1 MCLFRWPILSL
12 SHTHAPPNICR
23 TCRTSIICCNVKML
37 YRSNLT
43 AIHLY
48 FFSAAVLSIMMEPF
62 SLTSIYLRYVVA
74 VASVY
79 SISIKTAFLV
89 TKCYR
94 IEQGMRELAC
104 NDNPIC
110 VRPTLTNR
118 AEKNAADAIAEK
130 WKYVIWKNAKHTSQA
145 CDLRQ
150 RCEAIGVRKRDKY
163 QFDLIHLLRRRKEKL
178 IFAGSRWQ

>member
-118 AEKNAADAIAEK
+118 AEEK
-130 WKYVIWKNAKHTSQA
+130 K
-145 CDLRQ
+145 C
-150 RCEAIGVRKRDKY
+150 
-163 QFDLIHLLRRRKEKL
+163 RRRNRRKMKICNLKKCETHQPSVRPASEMRSNRSAK
-178 IFAGSRWQ
+178 AG